1 MVPFSICYFIDILFY
16 ILRKWLLI
24 KNLARILSLKSKLP
38 GKCRRFYAI
47 NKSIKIL
54 KKNLIFQ
61 KFQLNWK
68 IVKHFTGPKQL
79 AALMK
84 LFCVL
89 TTHSPSGKI
98 LLRLWKKTFFTEI
111 YRNILTFAFKV
122 LQELGVK
129 KWWSAN
135 VVSDTKQKHVCWKT
149 CSKVRKAFGSVAGA
163 CNFQCQVS
171 WDLKNEWGFLSET
184 VL

>member
-89 TTHSPSGKI
+89 TTHSPSDKI

-122 LQELGVK
+122 LQECSFGRQEMVECKCFFWHQTEACLLENFGKLK
-129 KWWSAN
+129 KVLAMLQDHIIFN
-135 VVSDTKQKHVCWKT
+135 
-149 CSKVRKAFGSVAGA
+149 
-163 CNFQCQVS
+163 VS
-171 WDLKNEWGFLSET
+171 WDS
-184 VL
+184 

>member
-122 LQELGVK
+122 LQECSFGRQEMVECK
-129 KWWSAN
+129 CCFWHQ
-135 VVSDTKQKHVCWKT
+135 TET
-149 CSKVRKAFGSVAGA
+149 CLLE
-163 CNFQCQVS
+163 N
-171 WDLKNEWGFLSET
+171 L
-184 VL
+184 